1 MDNKKMRR
9 ALEKENISFINKLV
23 YDYNSKNIPKDRK
36 NESFNIRDRLA
47 KKYIE
52 KTTNQKIKSELE
64 LDFTLFSVH

>member
-36 NESFNIRDRLA
+36 SKCSVSKLVKRTNEFKYFFWIMFNIIWFWE
-47 KKYIE
+47 YCG
-52 KTTNQKIKSELE
+52 
-64 LDFTLFSVH
+64 